1 MPKIVTVL
9 GRKGGVGKTCT
20 AVHLAAYFAEQ
31 GPTLLIDGDPNRS
44 ATGWARR
51 GELPFEVC
59 GVAQAARRIGESEYV
74 VMDTEAQP
82 SREDLE
88 DLSEGAHFLVLPS
101 PPDVLALEV
110 LWKTVEDLMEMGRTD
125 GFKILLTM
133 VPPWPSR
140 EGEQA
145 RAGLV
150 EADLPIFEAQIRRLA
165 AFPKAAFAG
174 VPVYKV
180 KDPRAWF
187 GWKDYVRVGE
197 EVISSL

>member
-1 MPKIVTVL
+1 MTKIVTVL
-9 GRKGGVGKTCT
+9 GRKGGIGKTCT
-20 AVHLAAYFAEQ
+20 AVHVATYLSGV
-31 GPTLLIDGDPNRS
+31 GPTMLIDGDPNRS
-44 ATGWARR
+44 ATGWSKR

-59 GVAQAARRIGESEYV
+59 GVAQAARRMVECEYV

-88 DLSEGAHFLVLPS
+88 DLADGAHFLVLPT

-110 LWKTVEDLMEMGRTD
+110 LQKTIGDLQDLRRGG

-145 RAGLV
+145 RQALLDA
-150 EADLPIFEAQIRRLA
+150 ELPVFESQVRRLA
-165 AFPKAAFAG
+165 AFPKAALEG
-174 VPVYKV
+174 VPVYKI
-180 KDPRAWF
+180 KEPRARL
-187 GWKDYVRVGE
+187 GWKDYQRVGE
-197 EVISSL
+197 EMISAI